1 MPPERNICGVLLA
14 GGQSRRMGG
23 GDKCLMEVGGKTL
36 LQRIV
41 DCAAPQVGP
50 LVLNTNS
57 DPTLFRDYGLPVV
70 PDVIDGFAGPLA
82 GVLTGLDWAAANAPE
97 CDWVASFACDAP
109 FAPGDLV
116 ARLRDAIAADRAE
129 MACAASG
136 GRDHPV
142 FALWP
147 VRLMEDLRAA
157 VVDEG
162 IRKVDSWTARYNL
175 TRVAFDI
182 SDSEYGSD
190 PFFNIN
196 RREDL
201 ETAATLLAEN

>member
-1 MPPERNICGVLLA
+1 
-14 GGQSRRMGG
+14 MGG
-23 GDKCLMEVGGKTL
+23 GDKCLLEIGGKTL

-41 DCAAPQVGP
+41 DTAAPQVGP

-57 DPTLFRDYGLPVV
+57 DPSLFREYGLPVV

-82 GVLTGLDWAAANAPE
+82 GVLTGLDWAAANAPK

-109 FAPGDLV
+109 FAPRRLV
-116 ARLRDAIAADRAE
+116 ARLLEAIMTDGAD
-129 MACAASG
+129 MACAVSG

-147 VRLMEDLRAA
+147 VRLVEDLRAA

-162 IRKVDSWTARYNL
+162 VRKVDMWTARYTL
-175 TRVAFDI
+175 TQAVFDS
-182 SDSEYGSD
+182 SDSDYGGD

-201 ETAATLLAEN
+201 DTAAALLAES

>member
-23 GDKCLMEVGGKTL
+23 GDKYLLEIGGKTL
-36 LQRIV
+36 LQRIINT
-41 DCAAPQVGP
+41 AAPQVGP
-50 LVLNTNS
+50 LILNTNS
-57 DPTLFRDYGLPVV
+57 DPNLFRDYGLPVA

-82 GVLTGLDWAAANAPE
+82 GVLTGLDWAAANACE

-109 FAPGDLV
+109 FAPRDLV
-116 ARLRDAIAADRAE
+116 ARLLDAIAADGAD
-129 MACAASG
+129 MACATSG

-147 VRLMEDLRAA
+147 VRLAEDLRAA

-162 IRKVDSWTARYNL
+162 VRKVDMWTARYKL
-175 TRVAFDI
+175 TRAAFDI

-201 ETAATLLAEN
+201 DTAAALLAES